1 MDHPTVPHLRGVLHL
16 ATVPVAVIGGLV
28 LLLATDTT
36 AGPLGRRHL
45 RR

>member
-36 AGPLGRRHL
+36 AGRWAVGIFA
-45 RR
+45 